1 MSEWRKK
8 LTNYISLKENK
19 QKVSSSEK
27 KSKFNDGFTAEDHK
41 ALDNIHE
48 SLDEIL
54 EISKRI
60 GEATDSQT
68 RQISRISGGVGNS
81 LETIQ
86 TQKERLRKIHNR
98 F

>member
-1 MSEWRKK
+1 MLFLKNKISSYIQQKK
-8 LTNYISLKENK
+8 TTLETST
-19 QKVSSSEK
+19 SEK
-27 KSKFNDGFTAEDHK
+27 KSNLNDGFTAEDHK